1 MMRSV
6 IKSKINRLTVTRT
19 DLNFRDSITID
30 EALLDKSDIMDG
42 ERVSVINL
50 SNDIRFETEVIKGIR
65 GTGIIGIN
73 GDNVH
78 YTKKDDT
85 IIVLSYGHIPEENIK
100 NHKTK
105 IVFVNM
111 YNMILE

>member
-30 EALLDKSDIMDG
+30 EDLLDKSDIMDG
-42 ERVSVINL
+42 DRVSVINL
-50 SNDIRFETEVIKGIR
+50 SNDIRFETEVVKGIS
-65 GTGIIGIN
+65 GTGIIGIT

-78 YTKKDDT
+78 YAKKDDT

-105 IVFVNM
+105 IIFVNM